1 MSQLQG
7 NDGFLSALEWPFAL
21 ISLFGYLILWVII
34 FRSRLENNQHGSST
48 KLALLSSPLLILH
61 GIFLVQLINQDSG
74 IYLGLVNVLCLIG
87 WLIASM
93 TISSSLYRPT
103 INLSLFAFPIAGLS
117 LLLVMIFPSK
127 ANPLINIDAEELL
140 HIIISLIAFSM
151 LSIAAGQALFIA
163 SLDYQ
168 LKNKLSHSWRG
179 TFPPLQTL
187 EKSLFEMIS
196 IGIVFLTL
204 SIGTGFIFLENPFAQ
219 HVAHKMILSL
229 ISWVIFSALLYGRL
243 AFGWRGMRAIQFVLA
258 GYALLFLAFLG
269 SKFVLE
275 ILLNR
280 N

>member
-1 MSQLQG
+1 MSQLPG
-7 NDGFLSALEWPFAL
+7 NDSLSLAPEWPLAL
-21 ISLFGYLILWVII
+21 ISLLGYLILWVVI

-48 KLALLSSPLLILH
+48 KLALISTPLLLLH
-61 GIFLVQLINQDSG
+61 GVFLVQLISQDSG
-74 IYLGLVNVLCLIG
+74 IYLGLVNALCLIG

-103 INLSLFAFPIAGLS
+103 INLSLFAFPIAGFS
-117 LLLVMIFPSK
+117 LLLVMFFPSE
-127 ANPLINIDAEELL
+127 ASPLININTQELL
-140 HIIISLIAFSM
+140 HIIISLIAFSI
-151 LSIAAGQALFIA
+151 LSIAAGQAIFIS

-168 LKNKLSHSWRG
+168 LKNKLSRSWQG

-196 IGIVFLTL
+196 LGIVFLTL

-229 ISWVIFSALLYGRL
+229 ISWVVFSALLYGRL
-243 AFGWRGMRAIQFVLA
+243 AFGWRGTRAIQFVLA